1 MGKELLKMEENNIT
15 GAAEDTIPQQEPSA
29 EQETETAAAAGTPQ
43 PEEGQA
49 AGDSSENTQAGE
61 QETQPEDGFHVTY
74 NHETQLLSRDDAVRY
89 AQIGMKFKDSGIDID
104 TVKPIYNK
112 LDYIAA
118 QRGCS
123 MQELV
128 DGLLSS
134 AEESHR
140 KELTDTLGA
149 DNPVVEELMK
159 VYRNEQK
166 EKYERVLSDRRAA
179 EESAQ
184 KEKQISLERRL
195 AEEFTEL
202 KAEFPEIA
210 EFSALPREVKAE
222 AAKGRDL
229 LSAYLRYTHKE
240 NKRTAAAEQAEKAAA
255 KASTGQAASP
265 AQSEE
270 NAVSAFMQGL
280 SGI

>member
-1 MGKELLKMEENNIT
+1 MGKELLRMEENNIT

-29 EQETETAAAAGTPQ
+29 EQETEAAAAAGAPQ
-43 PEEGQA
+43 PEDGQA
-49 AGDSSENTQAGE
+49 ADDSSENTQAGE
-61 QETQPEDGFHVTY
+61 QEAQPEDGLQVTY

-179 EESAQ
+179 D
-184 KEKQISLERRL
+184 
-195 AEEFTEL
+195 
-202 KAEFPEIA
+202 EFPEIA
-210 EFSALPREVKAE
+210 EFSALPREVNAE

-265 AQSEE
+265 AQGEE